1 MHLPAGAVKQKMTA
15 EGLDP
20 AILDMD
26 PNSPAP
32 SAGGGG
38 GGGSGGFKSKLPRRE
53 SGPTKE
59 KIQPAK
65 KMKGLFWS
73 KVI

>member
-38 GGGSGGFKSKLPRRE
+38 GGGPPLKDDPKYAKFFKMCVDDYSSCTACWL
-53 SGPTKE
+53 
-59 KIQPAK
+59 
-65 KMKGLFWS
+65 
-73 KVI
+73 